1 LVHSEKKFLI
11 SDKFIQGRS
20 CGGKNKIP
28 SFYALVFFTIV
39 MLFLF
44 IACARG
50 LQCADYDVNLV
61 AFPACLAMLWFE
73 LCRQTPVL
81 SKRVAA
87 YFDQE

>member
-1 LVHSEKKFLI
+1 
-11 SDKFIQGRS
+11 
-20 CGGKNKIP
+20 
-28 SFYALVFFTIV
+28 

-87 YFDQE
+87 YFDQEW